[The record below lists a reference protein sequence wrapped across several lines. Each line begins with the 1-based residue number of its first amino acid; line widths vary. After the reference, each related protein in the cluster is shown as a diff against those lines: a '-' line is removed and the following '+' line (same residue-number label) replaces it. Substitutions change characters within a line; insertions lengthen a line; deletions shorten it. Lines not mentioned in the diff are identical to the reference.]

1 MLERLD
7 FKTTR
12 FDKLADTILIDGK
25 KAIVEI
31 SREAFEALYRR
42 DLDGEEAIIKAV
54 EEAKRLNHLVNVIPA
69 DDGKIHITTAL
80 MLGDGQFDALP
91 SRKVENS

>member
-12 FDKLADTILIDGK
+12 FDKLAHTILIDGK
-25 KAIVEI
+25 ISVVEI
-31 SREAFEALYRR
+31 SLEALNALFKRE
-42 DLDGEEAIIKAV
+42 LTGQEAIIKAV
-54 EEAKRLNHLVNVIPA
+54 EEANRLNHLANLIPA

-80 MLGDGQFDALP
+80 MMGDGQFTNLH
-91 SRKVENS
+91 RKKTGE

>member
-7 FKTTR
+7 FKTVR
-12 FDKLADTILIDGK
+12 FDKLADTVLIDGK

-31 SREAFEALYRR
+31 SRQALEALYKREFS
-42 DLDGEEAIIKAV
+42 EEEVIIKAV
-54 EEAKRLNHLVNVIPA
+54 EEAKRLNHLANIIPA

-80 MLGDGQFDALP
+80 MLSDGQYSELHKNKTGD
-91 SRKVENS
+91 

>member
-12 FDKLADTILIDGK
+12 YDKLADSVLIDGK

-31 SREAFEALYRR
+31 SRDAFEALYRR
-42 DLDGEEAIIKAV
+42 QFTGEEVVIKAV
-54 EEAKRLNHLVNVIPA
+54 VAR
-69 DDGKIHITTAL
+69 
-80 MLGDGQFDALP
+80 
-91 SRKVENS
+91 SRAPFHGRPY

>member
-12 FDKLADTILIDGK
+12 YDKLADSVLIDGK
-25 KAIVEI
+25 KATVEI
-31 SREAFEALYRR
+31 SRQAFEALHRR
-42 DLDGEEAIIKAV
+42 QYTGEEIVIKAI
-54 EEAKRLNHLVNVIPA
+54 EEAKRLNHLVNLIPA

-80 MLGDGQFDALP
+80 MLGDGQFGNLNNN
-91 SRKVENS
+91 ETGE